1 VIPPTVFDVGFF
13 SPVLEVVI
21 MGIVIPHPAAANPN
35 SPAIIHFTL
44 GLISRTPPYTLPL
57 VC

>member
-1 VIPPTVFDVGFF
+1 
-13 SPVLEVVI
+13 

>member
-1 VIPPTVFDVGFF
+1 VGYKGFWVKVV
-13 SPVLEVVI
+13 PVLEAI
-21 MGIVIPHPAAANPN
+21 GIVIPHPAAANPN